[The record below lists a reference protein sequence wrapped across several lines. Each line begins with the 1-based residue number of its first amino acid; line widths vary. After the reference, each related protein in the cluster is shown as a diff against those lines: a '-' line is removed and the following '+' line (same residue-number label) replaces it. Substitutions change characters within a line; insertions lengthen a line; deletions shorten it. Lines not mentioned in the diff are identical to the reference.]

1 MSNPHYV
8 KVLILGAGPAGLALG
23 RELSVRAIPY
33 LILEKESMVG
43 STFVKMTASTT
54 FGPWLNNTLPGAP
67 VPWTQLLRRTTRA
80 DYAQYLL
87 DYSIRNE
94 LRVLCG
100 VEVASVQED
109 RSGFLVRTRQGDSY
123 RADHLVNAT
132 GVFSKP
138 NLPNYPGSS
147 LCAIPTLHSSAYRD
161 PETIVTI
168 SGRKRAKVLIVGSRL
183 SAGEILEELHE
194 AGHEVHLSH
203 REPIDTWP
211 SPLEETLLSP
221 LTFLWEEASLRL
233 GLSRPSNLRPR
244 LRRGRQWTLL
254 VSGQVRCH
262 PDILRLET
270 DRVVFTDRADDRYD
284 VILYATGYRPAM
296 DHLEPMLKGG
306 DPWLSGLESA
316 EIPNLYFLGVSGS
329 RSFRSEFL
337 RGIREDSVFL
347 ANLLARRLT
356 LETEVGGRGNVVSL
370 PATRNTGP
378 ARLKAPTP

>member
-8 KVLILGAGPAGLALG
+8 KVLILGAGPAGLSLG

-54 FGPWLNNTLPGAP
+54 FGPWLNNTLPGSP
-67 VPWTQLLRRTTRA
+67 VPWSQLLRRTTRA

-87 DYSIRNE
+87 DYSIRHE

-100 VEVASVQED
+100 VEVTSVCED
-109 RSGFLVRTRQGDSY
+109 RSGFLIKTRQGDSY

-138 NLPNYPGSS
+138 NLPQYPGDQR
-147 LCAIPTLHSSAYRD
+147 CTIPRLHSASYRD
-161 PETIVTI
+161 PATIEEL

-183 SAGEILEELHE
+183 SAGEILQELYE

-203 REPIDTWP
+203 REPIHTWP

-221 LTFLWEEASLRL
+221 LTWLWEETALRL
-233 GLSRPSNLRPR
+233 GWSRPSNLRPR
-244 LRRGRQWTLL
+244 LRRGRQLTLL

-262 PDILRLET
+262 PDILRLEA
-270 DRVVFTDRADDRYD
+270 DRVMFTDRAEDSYD
-284 VILYATGYRPAM
+284 VILFATGYRPAM

-306 DPWLSGLESA
+306 NPWLAGLESA

-337 RGIREDSVFL
+337 RGIREDAVFL
-347 ANLLARRLT
+347 ANLLARRLAM
-356 LETEVGGRGNVVSL
+356 ETEMGKHHSKVVSL
-370 PATRNTGP
+370 PARNPGASRP
-378 ARLKAPTP
+378 KAPT